1 MQYTNK
7 YFFLEDMQYKIIR
20 STEKTILYKSCMID
34 KKMKVKNFNSRSTQ
48 FYHYSNQ
55 IDQDQ
60 EEKRML
66 KLTFINNGYQLIDN
80 LNLDLYYISQ
90 PGYLTQTKS
99 GYFNSLFFLDPNRLK
114 SIHKFQCHLHSYIIR
129 TETIKLYANKTSE
142 IDVITRNN
150 LIVSLTET
158 KQHIFQEMISNDG
171 SIVDK
176 LLNYNNHLN
185 PDEVHQIID
194 SIKKELTPKIEI
206 ETDCPICL
214 EVKICEIGHFKCKH
228 HLCPDCYKLLNKKFC
243 CLCRST

>member
-1 MQYTNK
+1 MQYNNK
-7 YFFLEDMQYKIIR
+7 FFKIQNVPYKITR
-20 STEKTILYKSCMID
+20 TTDKTIFYKCCIKD
-34 KKMKVKNFNSRSTQ
+34 KEMSFNNGLIYHHSKNYY
-48 FYHYSNQ
+48 YHYSDQ
-55 IDQDQ
+55 IDPNDPEQ
-60 EEKRML
+60 KML
-66 KLTFINNGYQLIDN
+66 KSKFINYGYQLTDN
-80 LNLDLYYISQ
+80 LNLDLYNYNE
-90 PGYLTQTKS
+90 T
-99 GYFNSLFFLDPNRLK
+99 GYFNSLFFLDSNTLK
-114 SIHKFQCHLHSYIIR
+114 SIYELQYEIYSYRHLFDLLYILRSTTSDTDKRSYF
-129 TETIKLYANKTSE
+129 
-142 IDVITRNN
+142 
-150 LIVSLTET
+150 TET
-158 KQHIFQEMISNDG
+158 KQKIFQMISNDG